1 MASSS
6 RQHTRKTKAAPAS
19 PGLSSE
25 LLETLMEANTQA
37 AQVWLDG
44 WLKLVSE
51 TTNFTV
57 KRWGLD
63 AEFLK
68 RLGTCTTPVEVMEL
82 QTEFMQRAMKEYI
95 EEATKLGDM
104 ETDAAVSGIEA
115 LDRGVQKATKAK
127 LPKVD

>member
-6 RQHTRKTKAAPAS
+6 RQHTRKTKAAPTSA
-19 PGLSSE
+19 GLSSE
-25 LLETLMEANTQA
+25 LLETLMKANTQA
-37 AQVWLDG
+37 AQVWLEG

-51 TTNFTV
+51 TTDFTV

-68 RLGTCTTPVEVMEL
+68 RLGSCKTPVEVMEL

-104 ETDAAVSGIEA
+104 ETDAAVSGIKA
-115 LDRGVQKATKAK
+115 IDQGVQKAAK
-127 LPKVD
+127 V

>member
-6 RQHTRKTKAAPAS
+6 RQNTRTAKATSAS
-19 PGLSSE
+19 AGLSSD
-25 LLETLMEANTQA
+25 LAETLMKANTQA
-37 AQVWLDG
+37 AQIWLEG

-63 AEFLK
+63 AEFLE
-68 RLGTCTTPVEVMEL
+68 RLGGCKTPIEVMEI

-104 ETDAAVSGIEA
+104 ETEAVVSGIKA
-115 LDRGVQKATKAK
+115 MDQGVQKATKA
-127 LPKVD
+127 

>member
-1 MASSS
+1 
-6 RQHTRKTKAAPAS
+6 
-19 PGLSSE
+19 
-25 LLETLMEANTQA
+25 MEANTQA
-37 AQVWLDG
+37 AQVWLEG

-63 AEFLK
+63 ADFLK
-68 RLGTCTTPVEVMEL
+68 RLGSCQTPVEVMEL

-104 ETDAAVSGIEA
+104 ETDAAVSGIKA
-115 LDRGVQKATKAK
+115 LDRGVQKASKSK
-127 LPKVD
+127 